1 MAVYGVLTKVITNL
15 TQLFQNSTR
24 LCIVF
29 IYLIHYRVNMHVS
42 LAIHSLDRKNNK
54 LIMLTNPPQ
63 HYRNKIF
70 VSHRFAGENHCRH
83 CRCWTRRIIGSE
95 IRVQLATPLPRLGRL
110 SYPARWM
117 SVPSKYHAL
126 TALNTNELYT
136 SSMKFI
142 QLKNYQ
148 YQKGNIYKYR
158 HIYV

>member
-1 MAVYGVLTKVITNL
+1 MPFCNGAKLPAIHRIIRTRRDRHVHGVLDMAVHGVLDMAVHGVLDMAVYGVLDMAVYGVLTKVITNL

-83 CRCWTRRIIGSE
+83 CRC
-95 IRVQLATPLPRLGRL
+95 
-110 SYPARWM
+110 
-117 SVPSKYHAL
+117 
-126 TALNTNELYT
+126 
-136 SSMKFI
+136 
-142 QLKNYQ
+142 
-148 YQKGNIYKYR
+148 
-158 HIYV
+158 